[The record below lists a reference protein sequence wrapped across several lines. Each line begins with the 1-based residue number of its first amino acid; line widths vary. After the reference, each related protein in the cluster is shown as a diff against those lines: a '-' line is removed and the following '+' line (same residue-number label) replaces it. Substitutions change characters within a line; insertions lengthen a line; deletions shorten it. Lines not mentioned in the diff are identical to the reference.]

1 MIKSSRNLLLL
12 LVLTVLYS
20 ITACKKLEKFIP
32 VEKAD
37 AGLKELL
44 TISNDSA
51 KNAAYYQ
58 HAFLSRQA
66 IKIQISPADLD
77 AIKLSIPDADTK
89 IIAIENSLNLMATQ
103 LSISF
108 NSFIKSQIDST
119 SFDNSYDL
127 VNTKHNAASDYLK
140 AKSAAAMQLYLQ
152 PLVTNVLYATDA
164 DSNYAT
170 IAHQYNTTVDSMSA
184 IQLSLSEFATSQM
197 IENYFILMSEE
208 EIKIRTDKSH
218 RQSALLKEVFGNY

>member
-1 MIKSSRNLLLL
+1 MIKSSRILFLLLA
-12 LVLTVLYS
+12 LTVLYS

-58 HAFLSRQA
+58 QAFLGRQA
-66 IKIQISPADLD
+66 IKIQMAPANLD
-77 AIKLSIPDADTK
+77 AIKRDIPDADAK
-89 IIAIENSLNLMATQ
+89 INGIENALNLMATE

-108 NSFIKSQIDST
+108 NSFIQSQIDTT
-119 SFDNSYDL
+119 SFVNSYDL

-140 AKSAAAMQLYLQ
+140 SKSAVAMQLYLQ
-152 PLVTNVLYATDA
+152 PLVSAVLNATEA
-164 DSNYAT
+164 DSNYAA
-170 IAHQYNTTVDSMSA
+170 IAHQYNTTVDSMTP
-184 IQLSLSEFATSQM
+184 IQPSLSDFATSQM
-197 IENYFILMSEE
+197 IENYFRLMSEE

-218 RQSALLKEVFGNY
+218 RQSALLKEVFGNN